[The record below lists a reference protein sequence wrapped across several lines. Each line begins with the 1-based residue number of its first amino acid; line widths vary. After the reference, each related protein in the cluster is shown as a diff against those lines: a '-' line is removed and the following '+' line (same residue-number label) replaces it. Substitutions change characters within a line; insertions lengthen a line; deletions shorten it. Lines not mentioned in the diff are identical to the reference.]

1 MAYASWLNI
10 AAANSRNAVLFRI
23 YDAVA
28 NLLAGSMAGTW
39 TIIDSVGTY
48 TSEATPAD
56 GDYLVLECQ
65 SARSGGEKLQVFVGL
80 RTSTGNL
87 AGFGSKVA
95 GVWICAS
102 PVAGWNSAAGYF
114 GASLA
119 DWRNSLITV
128 ATGGT
133 GAVNFGLILTS
144 GTPGVR
150 PGSLYTLARVTT
162 GTQTACLGAVSLIP
176 PNGLADAASRTLC
189 IAGGIVGTAGGGW
202 MENSGSMGRL
212 PNVALDTKV
221 NGYLIQLPT
230 HFYGLDRESGS
241 RVQLDMM
248 AVHESTSGLKA
259 GMLDSIMRCDAA
271 NGDVSTDGTR
281 WAWDGLSFPR
291 EASRDGFWI

>member
-176 PNGLADAASRTLC
+176 PTGWLTRQVGPCASLAELSGLPVAAGWKTPGQWAVCRTWPWIPRSMDTSSSFQPTSTDWTASRE
-189 IAGGIVGTAGGGW
+189 AGSSWT
-202 MENSGSMGRL
+202 
-212 PNVALDTKV
+212 
-221 NGYLIQLPT
+221 
-230 HFYGLDRESGS
+230 
-241 RVQLDMM
+241 
-248 AVHESTSGLKA
+248 
-259 GMLDSIMRCDAA
+259 
-271 NGDVSTDGTR
+271 
-281 WAWDGLSFPR
+281 
-291 EASRDGFWI
+291 